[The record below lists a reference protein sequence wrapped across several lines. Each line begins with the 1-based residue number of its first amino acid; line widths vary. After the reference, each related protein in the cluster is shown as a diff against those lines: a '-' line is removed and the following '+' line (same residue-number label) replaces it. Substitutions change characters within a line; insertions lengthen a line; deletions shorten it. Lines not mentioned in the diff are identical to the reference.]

1 MFRRKMNA
9 LGYRIAAGCESV
21 VRLQLMENRCLIA
34 AIYESVQRV
43 EYKGSSLCIL
53 DGSVNDFV
61 SNFPPPIADKTQ
73 KGGSKLNRPFNER
86 GKRLM

>member
-43 EYKGSSLCIL
+43 EYKGSSLE
-53 DGSVNDFV
+53 VV
-61 SNFPPPIADKTQ
+61 SKPHLKPNGCVA
-73 KGGSKLNRPFNER
+73 SLR
-86 GKRLM
+86 